1 MYANDTSYSSAVV
14 SGAIEGI
21 MQLPALPSLLTPG
34 SFARAT
40 SSPLP
45 QVGHALAPARMT
57 AQASDD
63 PPSDYEPASGRPNN
77 GSNKR
82 KPAAKLNK
90 TSKGKKKAKTTETT
104 PSKRF
109 VWSNAMIAA
118 LQEMRFGDKEVKK
131 RVERADINR
140 KKALAWQYF
149 ASRLSEHLNVV
160 VTSDQFSNKNKKLK
174 RRTGIGGTTLA
185 DADNNSD
192 SADEDL
198 SCASPENRQKAT
210 IPIASLA
217 EAMKDGMSALAA
229 SLGSDDKLVD
239 VLNELRA
246 SQEDTRDLHARQLL
260 LLEQLVTKMSST
272 D

>member
-118 LQEMRFGDKEVKK
+118 LQEMRFGDKE
-131 RVERADINR
+131 
-140 KKALAWQYF
+140 
-149 ASRLSEHLNVV
+149 
-160 VTSDQFSNKNKKLK
+160 FSNKNKKLK

>member
-1 MYANDTSYSSAVV
+1 MYANDTSHSFAVV
-14 SGAIEGI
+14 NGAIEGI
-21 MQLPALPSLLTPG
+21 MQPPALPSLLTPG

-40 SSPLP
+40 SSPIS
-45 QVGHALAPARMT
+45 QVGHGLAPARVT

-63 PPSDYEPASGRPNN
+63 PPSDHEPASGRPNN

-118 LQEMRFGDKEVKK
+118 LLEMRFGDKEVKK
-131 RVERADINR
+131 RVERADTNR

-160 VTSDQFSNKNKKLK
+160 VTSDQVSNKYKKLK
-174 RRTGIGGTTLA
+174 CEYRQGENARSQTGNDGREDDTELWGILNSAFAGRTGIGGTTLV
-185 DADNNSD
+185 DADNDSD
-192 SADEDL
+192 SAEEDL
-198 SCASPENRQKAT
+198 SFASPENRQKASPRRC
-210 IPIASLA
+210 IP
-217 EAMKDGMSALAA
+217 
-229 SLGSDDKLVD
+229 LGTN
-239 VLNELRA
+239 VLLR
-246 SQEDTRDLHARQLL
+246 SPD
-260 LLEQLVTKMSST
+260 
-272 D
+272 

>member
-1 MYANDTSYSSAVV
+1 MYAKDTSYSSAVV

-34 SFARAT
+34 SFAKAT

-57 AQASDD
+57 AKASND
-63 PPSDYEPASGRPNN
+63 PPSDHEPASGRPNN

-90 TSKGKKKAKTTETT
+90 TSKGEKKAKTTETT

-118 LQEMRFGDKEVKK
+118 LLEMRFGDKEVKK
-131 RVERADINR
+131 RVERADTNR
-140 KKALAWQYF
+140 TKALAWQYF

-160 VTSDQFSNKNKKLK
+160 VTSDQVLMYFISRLNVLIANILYILRSPTSTKL
-174 RRTGIGGTTLA
+174 
-185 DADNNSD
+185 S
-192 SADEDL
+192 S
-198 SCASPENRQKAT
+198 
-210 IPIASLA
+210 
-217 EAMKDGMSALAA
+217 
-229 SLGSDDKLVD
+229 V
-239 VLNELRA
+239 
-246 SQEDTRDLHARQLL
+246 
-260 LLEQLVTKMSST
+260 ST
-272 D
+272 DKGRTPALKLETTGAKMTRSFGAS